1 MEINTSNLKLIY
13 NILTTTVETRD
24 DWLLMI
30 KMVHDY
36 ELEQYGIE
44 KNKYYEAIFEKRI
57 LTNVST
63 IIRYWRKVQQEN
75 VHLRGE
81 KWDERQQE
89 SNNFRKIYKTLTEYQ
104 YALFSDDD
112 LDDMVK

>member
-13 NILTTTVETRD
+13 NILTTNVETRD

-36 ELEQYGIE
+36 ELEQYEIE
-44 KNKYYEAIFEKRI
+44 KTKYYEAIFEKRI

-104 YALFSDDD
+104 YGLFSDDD